1 YFREGFLTLQKAIDF
16 NLISTFNQT
25 VKSVDLELKR
35 FPYPPYN
42 NDPFVAI
49 IQALFPFIIML
60 SFIFTVI
67 LTAKAIVYE
76 KETGIKESMKLMG
89 MKPWIYWLSWYI
101 KTMLIILPAITF
113 MIISFTTKLTLK
125 NGNKAAIIDKTDP
138 FLFALFLIL
147 YASSSVTLTF
157 VCTTFFKKANSG
169 AAGAGIIWFFSY
181 LPYIFISLRYEK
193 MSLGLKIVAC
203 FVNNLGMSEGVQL
216 IGMFEGKG
224 TGINFSNW
232 TQGISVDDTF
242 SIFIVI
248 LIMFINNFINLFL
261 LYYFDNVLPGDR
273 GIAKSWL
280 FPIESCFRIKRGRV
294 NSELDLRNLPPD
306 NFSQIDS
313 ENPIYIEDESSYS
326 TRKIGIKIENI
337 SKQFKQLGQVKQAV
351 QNLSL
356 NIYEGQIS
364 VLLGHNGAGKST
376 TISMIT
382 GLAKPTNGRILV
394 NDIDVVKNT
403 KEARKC
409 IGFCPQYNLLFDD
422 LTVYEHLKFYSK
434 LKENFNEAE
443 IDEMLGIINLSD
455 KKHALSKT
463 LSGGMKRK
471 LCVAIAFIGNS
482 SIVILDEPSRFN
494 FFVILISNFDTFR

>member
-1 YFREGFLTLQKAIDF
+1 
-16 NLISTFNQT
+16 
-25 VKSVDLELKR
+25 
-35 FPYPPYN
+35 
-42 NDPFVAI
+42 
-49 IQALFPFIIML
+49 
-60 SFIFTVI
+60 
-67 LTAKAIVYE
+67 
-76 KETGIKESMKLMG
+76 
-89 MKPWIYWLSWYI
+89 
-101 KTMLIILPAITF
+101 
-113 MIISFTTKLTLK
+113 
-125 NGNKAAIIDKTDP
+125 
-138 FLFALFLIL
+138 
-147 YASSSVTLTF
+147 
-157 VCTTFFKKANSG
+157 
-169 AAGAGIIWFFSY
+169 
-181 LPYIFISLRYEK
+181 
-193 MSLGLKIVAC
+193 
-203 FVNNLGMSEGVQL
+203 
-216 IGMFEGKG
+216 
-224 TGINFSNW
+224 
-232 TQGISVDDTF
+232 
-242 SIFIVI
+242 
-248 LIMFINNFINLFL
+248 NFINLFL
-261 LYYFDNVLPGDR
+261 LYYFDNILPGDR
-273 GIAKSWL
+273 GIAKSWF

-313 ENPIYIEDESSYS
+313 QNPIYIEDESSYS

-434 LKENFNEAE
+434 LKENFKEAE
-443 IDEMLGIINLSD
+443 IDEMLDIINLSD

-482 SIVILDEPSRFN
+482 SIVILDEP
-494 FFVILISNFDTFR
+494 